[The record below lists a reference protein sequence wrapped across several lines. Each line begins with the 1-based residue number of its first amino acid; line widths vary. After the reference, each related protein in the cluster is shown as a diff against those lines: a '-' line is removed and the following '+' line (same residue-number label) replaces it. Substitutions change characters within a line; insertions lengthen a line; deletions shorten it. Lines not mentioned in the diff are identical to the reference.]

1 MIGTS
6 IRSVRHLYR
15 VSDTSLRTILIKFKE
30 NAWDFCKVIK
40 LPKESPFG
48 ENLFIFNNYIRQS
61 HWGYD
66 TVITSDAFKKYA
78 KQEDV
83 MGCCRLLS
91 ISQSELKGGGQYFQ
105 EVIMLPNSFEKD
117 YEKFTKE
124 NSKMITSFI
133 DKFGIST
140 RDTRVKMI
148 YIYSEGSKN
157 FFQWAINAYYQNGVA
172 LSTIRNILLWN
183 DSYKQLT
190 KNLKKGTI
198 TAYTS
203 RDSVPMLLNELDDLR
218 REKRISDS
226 INSFNT
232 AQKKMLKENDLSN
245 DDKQALWRL
254 SKLSETKRLNFI
266 KKMSSV
272 EDIEELKRQL
282 RFVTSVHFSWNK
294 KSFMDFLTNVENIKY
309 EKILDKDNV
318 VLVKVLDY
326 ETIKQLGK
334 TTNWCISKNKQY
346 WNNYIENYNGSTT
359 QYMVFDFSK
368 LEDDKLSIIGFTT
381 THNKGITSAHNFV
394 NDNLMGNNEGEQ
406 YFLNSFTSKF
416 KETKNIYSILADE
429 GIDITLVVQYDM
441 PPFKW
446 DEDSLMDYLYE
457 CVNPE
462 NVEII
467 SKKDGKIALSVMDE
481 NVRYFFGD
489 SYHDNIS
496 RDYYGL
502 QHIIFIDFNKSVY
515 DTNKLQFAII
525 EEGCGDEDYCIGLY
539 NERSLN
545 TGGNFDTKLIEF
557 GLPYN
562 TIRRTNDIKVR
573 LRNAICSYNMP
584 MVEDCLKECD
594 ATVLKKIINNTIGP
608 DQMFDIFL
616 RSIREYMSFDY
627 LNLMY
632 DNNIYLIE
640 IMGKGLIG
648 DLVKQLAYD
657 IRCISRGTEK
667 FKNFD
672 VVEDSDI
679 ENFFNQSI
687 NTREDT
693 RYVGLYVA
701 LKKIINNEF
710 KKETNDL
717 ARNLVI
723 FMATDNKVAPIFD
736 QIINLFKDNFNFSK
750 KCDALY
756 YLIKYTV
763 FYGGEEL
770 KQFVDEKCKSSQDA
784 EKILIAAKNDYE
796 KHLALT
802 KKKKKAVSSYTVETT
817 ANVGRINV
825 NEALRDLEFA
835 LNERRG
841 ADVNNDP
848 WL

>member
-15 VSDTSLRTILIKFKE
+15 VSDTSLRTILIKIKE
-30 NAWDFCKVIK
+30 NAWDFCKVMK
-40 LPKESPFG
+40 MPKESPFG

-83 MGCCRLLS
+83 MGCCRLMS
-91 ISQSELKGGGQYFQ
+91 ISQGEIQNNNHSFQ
-105 EVIMLPNSFEKD
+105 EMIMLPESFEKD

-124 NSKMITSFI
+124 NSKMITSLVN
-133 DKFGIST
+133 KFGISAKDV
-140 RDTRVKMI
+140 RMKMM
-148 YIYSEGSKN
+148 YVYSEGSKN
-157 FFQWAINAYYQNGVA
+157 FFLWGINAYYQNGVA

-183 DSYKQLT
+183 ESYKQLA

-203 RDSVPMLLNELDDLR
+203 RDSIPMLLNELDDLR

-232 AQKKMLKENDLSN
+232 AQKKLLKENDLTS

-254 SKLSETKRLNFI
+254 SRLSETKRLNFI

-282 RFVTSVHFSWNK
+282 KFVTSIHFSWNK
-294 KSFMDFLTNVENIKY
+294 ESFMDFLTNVENIKY
-309 EKILDKDNV
+309 EKIFDNDNI

-346 WNNYIENYNGSTT
+346 WNNYIENYHGNTT

-394 NDNLMGNNEGEQ
+394 NDNLMGVNEGEQ
-406 YFLNSFTSKF
+406 IFLNSFTSRF

-429 GIDITLVVQYDM
+429 GIDITLVVHYDM

-446 DEDSLMDYLYE
+446 DENSLMDYLYE

-467 SKKDGKIALSVMDE
+467 SKKDGKIALTVMDE

-489 SYHDNIS
+489 SYYDNIS

-502 QHIIFIDFNKSVY
+502 QHIIFIDFNKSIY

-539 NERSLN
+539 NERCLN
-545 TGGNFDTKLIEF
+545 TGANFDTKLIEF

-562 TIRRTNDIKVR
+562 VIRRTNDIKVR

-584 MVEDCLKECD
+584 MIEDCLKECD
-594 ATVLKKIINNTIGP
+594 TLTLKKVINNTIGQ
-608 DQMFDIFL
+608 DQMFDILL
-616 RSIREYMSFDY
+616 RSVREHMSFDY
-627 LNLMY
+627 LNLIY
-632 DNNIYLIE
+632 DNNMSLIE

-648 DLVKQLAYD
+648 DLVKQFAYD
-657 IRCISRGTEK
+657 MRCISRSTEK
-667 FKNFD
+667 FKNYD
-672 VVEDSDI
+672 VVKESDI
-679 ENFFNQSI
+679 ENFFNQTI

-701 LKKIINNEF
+701 LKKIIDNEF
-710 KKETNDL
+710 KKDTNNL

-723 FMATDNKVAPIFD
+723 FMGTDNKTAPIFD
-736 QIINLFKDNFNFSK
+736 QIIDLFKDNLDFSK
-750 KCDALY
+750 KCDTLY
-756 YLIKYTV
+756 YLIKYAV

-770 KQFVDEKCKSSQDA
+770 KHFVDEKCKSSQDV
-784 EKILIAAKNDYE
+784 EKMLITIKNEYE
-796 KHLALT
+796 KYLALN
-802 KKKKKAVSSYTVETT
+802 KKKKSVTYYRVEET
-817 ANVGRINV
+817 ANTNGLNV
-825 NEALRDLEFA
+825 EEALQDLEFA

-841 ADVNNDP
+841 NNNDP